1 MLSYTA
7 SVTSWC
13 VVNYA
18 NMWIVRWE
26 QNFYSKALLAWKTRL
41 RLSVWS
47 LSSWFKKKKNTAR
60 PLSNLGPLGCKAD
73 VLPAMP
79 CLLVVLYEQSLGNDA
94 STARVAVD
102 TAASPYVQ
110 RCLLAYVWKKYERWT
125 EIIVLNVRRRHLS
138 RQTHDHTRHISTWE
152 INWKGTPSI
161 CRNIC
166 ALAHTHMF
174 THGTCSRSNGIAT
187 PKYLNSNWPNNGLAM
202 PNLMQE
208 NELLHDIKWSAQ
220 PNYLSFSC
228 IFKHGHAYKTRK
240 YNG

>member
-1 MLSYTA
+1 MQ
-7 SVTSWC
+7 SWC
-13 VVNYA
+13 IASYA
-18 NMWIVRWE
+18 M
-26 QNFYSKALLAWKTRL
+26 LAGCSLWAKL
-41 RLSVWS
+41 RKWCQHSPRCCGHCS
-47 LSSWFKKKKNTAR
+47 LSLCGT
-60 PLSNLGPLGCKAD
+60 
-73 VLPAMP
+73 VPA
-79 CLLVVLYEQSLGNDA
+79 CICV
-94 STARVAVD
+94 
-102 TAASPYVQ
+102 
-110 RCLLAYVWKKYERWT
+110 KYERWT